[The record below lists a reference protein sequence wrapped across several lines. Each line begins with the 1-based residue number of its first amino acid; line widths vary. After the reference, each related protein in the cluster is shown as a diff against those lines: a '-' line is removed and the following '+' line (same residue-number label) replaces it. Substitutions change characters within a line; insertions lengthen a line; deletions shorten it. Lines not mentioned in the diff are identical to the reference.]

1 MNEFPPP
8 EFQPKRGFTS
18 IEATMFLKKEFPQV
32 PQWTCWMDQ
41 RCMVAPLRHIVG
53 KNFPSSGTVGSWS
66 WKRVPTSYPVAAY
79 WTEDDLEMF
88 EESDACD
95 PHFIRV
101 HHNELGLG
109 RGDRWT
115 GVIEVRDAKGEQFLL
130 FSFLDSKGGVGN
142 AYFASTQDIYLLK
155 RFAHDVRLHYTPK
168 VPHRITIDVTGGT
181 DIAIKAEDHEH
192 IVLPDDVQRDIEQQ
206 AFTFFKNKDAY
217 KQMRLRHRRGFLF
230 IGEPGTGKTMMVRHL
245 IRQCYQRF
253 TPSFFMLSIRRDTD
267 EDAVEGL
274 FSRAAKNAPAMVIL
288 EDLDSLTT
296 ESRITRS
303 AFLSQLDG
311 IGDREGLLVIGTTNH
326 PHDIDPALV
335 HRPSRFD
342 RVWHFPLPDYEL
354 RLKYLE
360 LFFDTLEDDAVETMA
375 RQTKNWSF
383 AYLKELHTTASIMA
397 VAKDQSSVSTE
408 VVLDAFDLLDQ
419 QFCDGKKN
427 HVVRSE
433 EPTLGFAV
441 V

>member
-1 MNEFPPP
+1 
-8 EFQPKRGFTS
+8 
-18 IEATMFLKKEFPQV
+18 V
-32 PQWTCWMDQ
+32 P
-41 RCMVAPLRHIVG
+41 
-53 KNFPSSGTVGSWS
+53 
-66 WKRVPTSYPVAAY
+66 AY
-79 WTEDDLEMF
+79 WTEDDLEGF
-88 EESDACD
+88 EESDAGD
-95 PHFIRV
+95 PYSVRV
-101 HHNELGLG
+101 HHSELALG
-109 RGDRWT
+109 KGDRWT
-115 GVIEVRDAKGEQFLL
+115 GVIEVQGANGEQFML

-142 AYFASTQDIYLLK
+142 AYFASTQDLHLLK
-155 RFAHDVRLHYTPK
+155 RFANDVRLHFAPK
-168 VPHRITIDVTGGT
+168 VPHKISIDVTGGR
-181 DIAIKAEDHEH
+181 DIAIKAEDHDY

-230 IGEPGTGKTMMVRHL
+230 VGEPGTGKTMMVRHL

-267 EDAVEGL
+267 EDDIESL
-274 FSRAAKNAPAMVIL
+274 FSRAARSAPAMVIL

-296 ESRITRS
+296 QSKTSRS

-326 PHDIDPALV
+326 PNDIDPALV

-342 RVWHFPLPDYEL
+342 RVWHFPLPGYEL
-354 RLKYLE
+354 RRKYLE
-360 LFFDTLEDDAVETMA
+360 FFFDSLEDEAVETMA

-397 VAKDQSSVSTE
+397 VAQDQSSVSTE

-419 QFCDGKKN
+419 QFRDGKKN

-441 V
+441 E